1 MTTRRKIMKRTSS
14 RAAGAL
20 FLALAVLMLTGTAL
34 ADNGNGN
41 SANAPGQQKQADA
54 TPAAQPAPAA
64 PASQP
69 APAAQPSSQAPGQA
83 KKSTSS
89 PSSQPS
95 STSSPGQAKQQAK
108 ASSSAPGVKPS
119 STTGKWTSCSTGTS
133 GGSVTCTGNGPKA
146 DSSKQYG
153 NGKTAAQ
160 IAASR
165 GAPAGTKISGPGN
178 SQPHKV
184 TACGKPNNKSG
195 GVDVHAVKSYD
206 ASACQTVTPACTANC
221 STPPTAPCGYSVT
234 SQTTIAG
241 VTHMNGQG
249 QPVRVMTNPKS
260 AHFQPKHGDTVAATQ
275 TTYSLAANGD
285 SCGGSHESV
294 TPGCTE
300 NCSGGNGG
308 GGNGG
313 NESSGSVLSANATL
327 SGNAAPAGSSAS
339 ATPNA
344 GGVLGAQAN
353 LSSPKPHRGGV
364 LGAVTNVAGS
374 TLPFTGFPLWIAVL
388 LAVVL
393 IAAGLMLRGRGTASR
408 L

>member
-1 MTTRRKIMKRTSS
+1 MKRTSS

-64 PASQP
+64 PA
-69 APAAQPSSQAPGQA
+69 AQPSSQAPGQA

-89 PSSQPS
+89 PSSQSS
-95 STSSPGQAKQQAK
+95 STSSSGQAKQQAK

-133 GGSVTCTGNGPKA
+133 GGSVTCTGNGPKP

-184 TACGKPNNKSG
+184 TVCGKPNNKSG

-206 ASACQTVTPACTANC
+206 ASACQTTQVQPSVQT
-221 STPPTAPCGYSVT
+221 SSSSECGKTTSVT
-234 SQTTIAG
+234 QSTQVVG
-241 VTHMNGQG
+241 VLHGKHQH
-249 QPVRVMTNPKS
+249 PMTNPKS
-260 AHFQPKHGDTVAATQ
+260 AHFTKHGDTQVLGTSSSTHVVATGE
-275 TTYSLAANGD
+275 T
-285 SCGGSHESV
+285 CGSSHS
-294 TPGCTE
+294 T
-300 NCSGGNGG
+300 
-308 GGNGG
+308 
-313 NESSGSVLSANATL
+313 ESSQQTQSSVQSAQASQSQSVLSAQ
-327 SGNAAPAGSSAS
+327 AAPASTPTASAS